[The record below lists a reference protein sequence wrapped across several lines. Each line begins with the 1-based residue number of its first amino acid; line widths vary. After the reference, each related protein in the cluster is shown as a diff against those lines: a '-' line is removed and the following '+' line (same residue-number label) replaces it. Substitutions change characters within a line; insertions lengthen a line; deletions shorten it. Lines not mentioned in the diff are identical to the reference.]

1 MKLLRARID
10 NFRLLRDIAFDFA
23 AVNGHNLTVIRAA
36 NESGKTTLLTA
47 LQWGLFGD
55 VALPEGGRNFRLSPL
70 DVSSGEKAAITVC
83 VEIDC
88 EIPTRTGHRKYRL
101 MRFVTE
107 TVQGAQWNRG
117 PTSVELFE
125 LTTHGADPKN
135 HAEAHIR
142 PHLPGELREV
152 FFTDG
157 DRALSFIEGTRG
169 DQTKR
174 VEGAIRSLLGL
185 TVVERALSHVRD
197 VSTGLTQKVRKEI
210 GNRRELQA
218 VSDRLAALEE
228 RIPAL
233 EEQVREARE
242 ARLRLQDL
250 EDEADRNYSDALRK
264 GNREELEEQRQAAIR
279 GRRSAE
285 KDAAQSSRDHA
296 NLFKSELLGKHLL
309 AGPFK
314 KAAAMLEG
322 LRKQGKIPSQTIPIL
337 EEQLNQPSCIC
348 GEPLNSEN
356 AEGQRRRAHIQRL
369 IDDSRNSDA
378 IQEKVTGLYY
388 GAQDLLRP
396 AKDRTWSH
404 EYSDV
409 FARCQ
414 RANEL
419 YREFGEA
426 ESATEAK
433 IALLPDVDIQQLR
446 ASRDHYRNQHKDA
459 QSKEARLSTQ
469 LEAIQR
475 EFKGVR
481 SEREKL
487 LQHDTKGKQLSAEL
501 EVASDLQQVLT
512 QALETMK
519 TKELEKVSDRMNAL
533 FLDMIGA
540 DQTQKSI
547 ITRAAVTSDFRI
559 VVFGTYDHPLDPSQ
573 DLNGA
578 SRRALTI
585 AFVLALTRI
594 SEVEAPNVIDTPLGM
609 MSGYVKQAV
618 LQLAARQSSQLILF
632 LTHSEIAGCE
642 DILDQYAG
650 QMYTLTN
657 PAHYPKI
664 LVNDPHIDD
673 ARVLLCGCNHRQS
686 CQVCERRE
694 VVNLPE

>member
-1 MKLLRARID
+1 MA
-10 NFRLLRDIAFDFA
+10 
-23 AVNGHNLTVIRAA
+23 
-36 NESGKTTLLTA
+36 
-47 LQWGLFGD
+47 
-55 VALPEGGRNFRLSPL
+55 
-70 DVSSGEKAAITVC
+70 
-83 VEIDC
+83 
-88 EIPTRTGHRKYRL
+88 
-101 MRFVTE
+101 
-107 TVQGAQWNRG
+107 
-117 PTSVELFE
+117 
-125 LTTHGADPKN
+125 
-135 HAEAHIR
+135 
-142 PHLPGELREV
+142 
-152 FFTDG
+152 
-157 DRALSFIEGTRG
+157 
-169 DQTKR
+169 
-174 VEGAIRSLLGL
+174 
-185 TVVERALSHVRD
+185 ERALSHTRD
-197 VSTGLTQKVRKEI
+197 VSTGLSQKVRREI
-210 GNRRELQA
+210 GNRRELQV
-218 VSDRLAALEE
+218 VSDRLMMLEE
-228 RIPAL
+228 QIPAL
-233 EEQVREARE
+233 EEQVREAKE

-250 EDEADRNYSDALRK
+250 EEEADQSYSDALRK

-279 GRRSAE
+279 GRLSAE
-285 KDAAQSSRDHA
+285 KDTAQSSRDHA
-296 NLFKSELLGKHLL
+296 NLFRSELLGKHLL

-314 KAAAMLEG
+314 KAEAMLDG
-322 LRKQGKIPSQTIPIL
+322 LRKQGKIPSQTIPVL

-356 AEGQRRRAHIQRL
+356 PEGQRRRAYIQRL
-369 IDDSRNSDA
+369 IEDSRNSDT
-378 IQEKVTGLYY
+378 IQEKVTGLFY

-396 AKDRTWSH
+396 IKGRTWSD

-409 FARCQ
+409 FARRQ

-419 YREFGEA
+419 CREFGEA
-426 ESATEAK
+426 ESAIEAK

-459 QSKEARLSTQ
+459 QSKEVSLNAR

-475 EFKGVR
+475 ELKGVR
-481 SEREKL
+481 SERERL
-487 LQHDTKGKQLSAEL
+487 LQHDRKGMQLSAEL
-501 EVASDLQQVLT
+501 EVTSDLQQVLT

-519 TKELEKVSDRMNAL
+519 TKELEKVSDHMNVL

-540 DQTQKSI
+540 DPAQRSI

-559 VVFGTYDHPLDPSQ
+559 VVFGRYDHPIDPSQ

-594 SEVEAPNVIDTPLGM
+594 SQVEAPNVIDTPLGM

-650 QMYTLTN
+650 QIYTLTN

-673 ARVLLCGCNHRQS
+673 ARVLICGCDHRQS

-694 VVNLPE
+694 VANLPE